1 MLAVDR
7 AYNWPMKLATAL
19 TACVVLLA
27 ATADASPIL
36 FTYTSEA
43 AFLADTGAT
52 PATGPYPDLGSG
64 TPQPVTIGSI
74 TFSAEPPSSV
84 VVGTAGHGITDW
96 TTLLPG
102 NDIAVNDIEHV
113 NIVSS
118 VPVFAMGFQFVEP
131 SVGGSTTDTCFV
143 ATCTDSTFTV
153 SLMNGSTLVDMFVF
167 NAPDDVAAFVGAWSP
182 VAFDRM
188 LIRETVG
195 GIDDEFWGQV
205 YTGNTPN
212 PTATSVPEPA
222 SLVLIGSGLI
232 GAAYRR
238 RRRSAR

>member
-1 MLAVDR
+1 
-7 AYNWPMKLATAL
+7 MKLATAF
-19 TACVVLLA
+19 TVCAVLLA
-27 ATADASPIL
+27 ANAHASPIL

-52 PATGPYPDLGSG
+52 PATGPYPDLGSA

-74 TFSAEPPSSV
+74 TFSSPPPSSV
-84 VVGTAGHGITDW
+84 VVGVAGHGIPDW
-96 TTLLPG
+96 TTLLAG
-102 NDIAVNDIEHV
+102 NDIAVNDIEHLD
-113 NIVSS
+113 ILSS
-118 VPVFAMGFQFVEP
+118 TPVFAMGFQFVEP

-143 ATCTDSTFTV
+143 ASCIDSTFTV
-153 SLMNGSTLVDMFVF
+153 SLMNGATLVDMFVF

-188 LIRETVG
+188 VIRETVG

-212 PTATSVPEPA
+212 PTATEVPEPA
-222 SLVLIGSGLI
+222 SLLLI
-232 GAAYRR
+232 GAGLMGSAINRR
-238 RRRSAR
+238 SRSARLP